1 MVRSVSKIPIKPEKI
16 IADVTD
22 DSAGGTVVFIGTV
35 RNQNYG
41 KKVKS
46 LEYQAYRDMAERK
59 MKEIETEARK
69 KWPVKQMKMVHRE
82 GKLSVG
88 EVSVVVAVS
97 CEHRGDAF
105 EACRFAID
113 RIKQTLPL
121 WKKERDDRG
130 KEIWVEGT
138 TIES

>member
-1 MVRSVSKIPIKPEKI
+1 MSKVPIETEKI
-16 IADVTD
+16 IAEVMD

-35 RNQNYG
+35 RNRNEG
-41 KKVKS
+41 KKVTS
-46 LEYQAYRDMAERK
+46 LEYQAYTRMAEQK
-59 MKEIETEARK
+59 MKEIEAETRK
-69 KWPVKQMKMVHRE
+69 RWPVKRVRMVHRE
-82 GKLSVG
+82 GQLSVG

-121 WKKERDDRG
+121 WKNEMDDSG
-130 KEIWVEGT
+130 KKKWVAGSP
-138 TIES
+138 IET